1 MSKVERFWSR
11 FLETNNYGKNIKY
24 LDVFHFELTEDLSN
38 ELLKLVLDGKKKAT
52 SSSLKAYEIE
62 GEIIPQMGDLSIVTD
77 WEGNPRCEIET
88 KEVTIIPFKDITYDI
103 CKREGEDEC
112 IETWR
117 DGHRRFFEK
126 ESKELGYEF
135 SEDLLVIFEDFEV
148 VYRE

>member
-1 MSKVERFWSR
+1 MRVGIYIRKRNVVELAENVTTKVTHCF
-11 FLETNNYGKNIKY
+11 
-24 LDVFHFELTEDLSN
+24 V
-38 ELLKLVLDGKKKAT
+38 
-52 SSSLKAYEIE
+52 
-62 GEIIPQMGDLSIVTD
+62 
-77 WEGNPRCEIET
+77 
-88 KEVTIIPFKDITYDI
+88 TYDI